1 MFRKQKLVIALST
14 LLGIDWEPITFSNL
28 ESLITPDNKTSFIDA
43 FVEESIST
51 VRGVKERD
59 LTDEVT

>member
-1 MFRKQKLVIALST
+1 MPELT
-14 LLGIDWEPITFSNL
+14 GINREQITFSTL
-28 ESLITPDNKTSFIDA
+28 ESQIAADNEIRFIDA

-51 VRGVKERD
+51 VRGAKGRD